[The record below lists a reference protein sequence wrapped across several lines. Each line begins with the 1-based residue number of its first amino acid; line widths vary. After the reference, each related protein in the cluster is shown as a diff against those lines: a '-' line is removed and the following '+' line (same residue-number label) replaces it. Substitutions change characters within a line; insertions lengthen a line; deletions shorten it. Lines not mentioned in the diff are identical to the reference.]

1 MAKAQK
7 SRQID
12 MLHGPLFKKILL
24 FALPLAATS
33 LLQQLFNT
41 ADQAI
46 VGRFA
51 GSAALAAVGSNSS
64 LITLMINLFV
74 GISIGSNVLIAR
86 MIGEGRRKNIPE
98 AVHTAMTLA
107 IICGFLLLVIGNIF
121 AKPILILMGAPGD
134 VIDLA
139 ALYLRIYFL
148 GMPFFMIYNFG
159 SSILR
164 SIGDTRR
171 PLYCLLF
178 SGVVNVG
185 LNLLFVIVF
194 QMSVAGV
201 ALATLISNGI
211 SACMVLYFLTHEESD
226 IRLSLKNLHI
236 DRECMKQI
244 LRIGVPTGLQGVVF
258 SISNIVIQSGIN
270 SFGSSVMAGFSAA
283 VSFDIFSFFMI
294 NAFSQTSVTFTSQNF
309 GAGEIERCKKVY
321 RLCLGLGLLGSAI
334 LVAVIMLGRNFFV
347 GLYTTD
353 ALVMSYAIYRMMRA
367 FSVHYISGIFEI
379 TGSTLRGMGY
389 SVLPTVITL
398 LGSCVFRLIWMFTI
412 FQAHHTYAMLVY
424 IYPISWV
431 VTSIAML
438 IVYFIIRKRVFAR
451 MQTRSENNAISKK

>member
-226 IRLSLKNLHI
+226 IRLSLRNLHI

-258 SISNIVIQSGIN
+258 SISKIVIQSGIN

-451 MQTRSENNAISKK
+451 MQTRSEK

>member
-98 AVHTAMTLA
+98 AVHTAMKLA

-226 IRLSLKNLHI
+226 IRLSLRNLHI
-236 DRECMKQI
+236 DRECMNQI
-244 LRIGVPTGLQGVVF
+244 LRIGIPTGLQGVVF

-321 RLCLGLGLLGSAI
+321 RLCLGLGILGSAI

-451 MQTRSENNAISKK
+451 MQTRSNK

>member
-64 LITLMINLFV
+64 LITLLINLFV
-74 GISIGSNVLIAR
+74 GVSIGSNVLIAR
-86 MIGEGRRKNIPE
+86 MIGEGRRKSIPD

-107 IICGFLLLVIGNIF
+107 IICGFLLLVIGNVF
-121 AKPILILMGAPGD
+121 AKPILILMGAPDD

-159 SSILR
+159 ASILR
-164 SIGDTRR
+164 SVGDTRR
-171 PLYCLLF
+171 PLYCLLL
-178 SGVVNVG
+178 SGVINVA

-211 SACMVLYFLTHEESD
+211 SAGMVLFFLTHEESE
-226 IRLSLKNLHI
+226 IPLSLRNLHI
-236 DRECMKQI
+236 NRECMRQI
-244 LRIGVPTGLQGVVF
+244 LKVGIPTGLQGVVF

-270 SFGSSVMAGFSAA
+270 SFGSAVMAGFSAA

-309 GAGEIERCKKVY
+309 GAGDVERCKKVY
-321 RLCLGLGLLGSAI
+321 RICLGLGLLGSAI

-353 ALVMSYAIYRMMRA
+353 ALVISYAIYRMMRA

-389 SVLPTVITL
+389 SILPTVITL
-398 LGSCVFRLIWMFTI
+398 LGSCVFRLVWMFTI
-412 FQAHHTYAMLVY
+412 FRVHHTYAMLVY

-438 IVYFIIRKRVFAR
+438 IVYFILRKRVFAK
-451 MQTRSENNAISKK
+451 MQARGNAA

>member
-1 MAKAQK
+1 MAKRQK

-12 MLHGPLFKKILL
+12 MLHGPLLKKILL

-74 GISIGSNVLIAR
+74 GISIGSNVVIAR
-86 MIGEGRRKNIPE
+86 MIGEGRRKGIPG

-107 IICGFLLLVIGNIF
+107 LICGAALLVIGNVF
-121 AKPILILMGAPGD
+121 AKPILILMGAPED

-139 ALYLRIYFL
+139 SLYLRIYFL

-159 SSILR
+159 ASILR
-164 SIGDTRR
+164 SVGDTRR
-171 PLYCLLF
+171 PLYCLMF

-211 SACMVLYFLTHEESD
+211 SASMVLYFLTHEESE
-226 IRLSLKNLHI
+226 IRLSLKNLRI
-236 DRECMKQI
+236 DRPCMKQI

-270 SFGSSVMAGFSAA
+270 SFGSAVMAGFSAA
-283 VSFDIFSFFMI
+283 VSFDIFSFFLI
-294 NAFSQTSVTFTSQNF
+294 NAFCQASVTFTSQNF
-309 GAGEIERCKKVY
+309 GAGNIERCKKIF
-321 RLCLGLGLLGSAI
+321 RICLSMGILSSAA

-347 GLYTTD
+347 GLYSTD
-353 ALVMSYAIYRMMRA
+353 ELVISYAIYRMVRA
-367 FSVHYISGIFEI
+367 FSVHYISGTFEI
-379 TGSTLRGMGY
+379 TGSTMRGMGY
-389 SVLPTVITL
+389 SILPTVITL
-398 LGSCVFRLIWMFTI
+398 LGSCVFRLVWMFTV
-412 FQAHHTYAMLVY
+412 FRVHHTYAMLVY
-424 IYPISWV
+424 IYPISWA
-431 VTSIAML
+431 VTGAAML
-438 IVYFIIRKRVFAR
+438 IIYFLLRKRVFAK
-451 MQTRSENNAISKK
+451 MQLSESAA

>member
-1 MAKAQK
+1 
-7 SRQID
+7 

-51 GSAALAAVGSNSS
+51 GSAALAAVGSNGS
-64 LITLMINLFV
+64 LITLLINLFV
-74 GISIGSNVLIAR
+74 GVSIGSNVLIAR
-86 MIGEGRRKNIPE
+86 MIGEGRRKGIPD

-107 IICGFLLLVIGNIF
+107 IVCGFLLLVIGNVF
-121 AKPILILMGAPGD
+121 AKPILILMGAPSD

-164 SIGDTRR
+164 SVGDTRR
-171 PLYCLLF
+171 PLYCLMF
-178 SGVVNVG
+178 SGVVNVA

-226 IRLSLKNLHI
+226 IRLSLRNLHI
-236 DRECMKQI
+236 DRECMNQI
-244 LRIGVPTGLQGVVF
+244 LRIGIPTGLQGVVF

-347 GLYTTD
+347 ELYTTD

-451 MQTRSENNAISKK
+451 MQTRSENNAISKE

>member
-64 LITLMINLFV
+64 LITLLINLFV
-74 GISIGSNVLIAR
+74 GVSIGSNVLIAR
-86 MIGEGRRKNIPE
+86 MIGEGRRKSIPD

-107 IICGFLLLVIGNIF
+107 IICGFLLLVIGNVF
-121 AKPILILMGAPGD
+121 AKPILILMGAPDD

-159 SSILR
+159 ASILR
-164 SIGDTRR
+164 SVGDTRR
-171 PLYCLLF
+171 PLYCLLL
-178 SGVVNVG
+178 SGVINVA

-211 SACMVLYFLTHEESD
+211 SAGMVLFFLTHEESE
-226 IRLSLKNLHI
+226 IHLSLRNLHI
-236 DRECMKQI
+236 NRECMRQI
-244 LRIGVPTGLQGVVF
+244 LKVGIPTGLQGVVF

-270 SFGSSVMAGFSAA
+270 SFGSAVMAGFSAA

-309 GAGEIERCKKVY
+309 GAGDVERCKKVY
-321 RLCLGLGLLGSAI
+321 RICLGLGLLGSAI

-353 ALVMSYAIYRMMRA
+353 ALVISYAIYRMMRA

-389 SVLPTVITL
+389 SILPTVITL
-398 LGSCVFRLIWMFTI
+398 LGSCVFRLVWMFTI
-412 FQAHHTYAMLVY
+412 FRVHHTYAMLVY

-438 IVYFIIRKRVFAR
+438 IVYFILRKRVFAK
-451 MQTRSENNAISKK
+451 MQARGNAA

>member
-51 GSAALAAVGSNSS
+51 GSAALAAVGSNGS
-64 LITLMINLFV
+64 LITLLINLFV
-74 GISIGSNVLIAR
+74 GVSIGSNVLIAR
-86 MIGEGRRKNIPE
+86 MIGEGRRKGIPD

-107 IICGFLLLVIGNIF
+107 IVCGFLLLVIGNVF
-121 AKPILILMGAPGD
+121 AKPILILMGAPSD

-164 SIGDTRR
+164 SVGDTRR
-171 PLYCLLF
+171 PLYCLMF
-178 SGVVNVG
+178 SGVVNVA

-226 IRLSLKNLHI
+226 IRLSLRNLHI
-236 DRECMKQI
+236 DRECMNQI
-244 LRIGVPTGLQGVVF
+244 LRIGIPTGLQGVVF

-347 GLYTTD
+347 ELYTTD

-451 MQTRSENNAISKK
+451 MQTRSENNAISKE